1 MQIRYALFAVV
12 IEMMVL
18 GLTLPVAPVFAHHSV
33 SAEFDL
39 SKRITLEGRVTK
51 IEWMNPHVYLYV
63 DVSADGK
70 TANWACETLVQ
81 TRWRGRAG
89 AGRRSRSA
97 IGSRW
102 WVIRRGTVP
111 TWLRRAKSFWRTGA
125 KYLSDRRTMAGRN
138 LKQTALHIPDGY
150 LSPATC
156 AALYAGAAPF
166 WYVSLQRMK
175 RALNTQTVPLVSV
188 FAAFSFVVMMFKS

>member
-63 DVSADGK
+63 DVNADGK
-70 TANWACETLVQ
+70 TSNWACET
-81 TRWRGRAG
+81 AG
-89 AGRRSRSA
+89 PNTLARQGWSRSSLK
-97 IGSRW
+97 IGDR
-102 WVIRRGTVP
+102 ITVVGYKARDGSNVASAREIV
-111 TWLRRAKSFWRTGA
+111 LAN
-125 KYLSDRRTMAGRN
+125 GR
-138 LKQTALHIPDGY
+138 KVFVGSPYDGG
-150 LSPATC
+150 PQ
-156 AALYAGAAPF
+156 P
-166 WYVSLQRMK
+166 
-175 RALNTQTVPLVSV
+175 
-188 FAAFSFVVMMFKS
+188 